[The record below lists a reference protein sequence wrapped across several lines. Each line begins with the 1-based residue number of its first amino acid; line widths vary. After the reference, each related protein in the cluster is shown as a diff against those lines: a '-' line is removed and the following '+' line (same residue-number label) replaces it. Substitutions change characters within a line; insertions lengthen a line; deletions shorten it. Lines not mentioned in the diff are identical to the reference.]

1 MIQLT
6 KSKNLKK
13 EEQDAFDEVAKNSL
27 GNPTILTE
35 VPTSKEELK
44 ANTIAKVKDTNDF
57 VYIRF
62 GDGALVKVAI
72 DSVIT

>member
-6 KSKNLKK
+6 TIWGLKK
-13 EEQDAFDEVAKNSL
+13 EEQDAFNEVAKNSL
-27 GNPTILTE
+27 GNPVILEE
-35 VPTSKEELK
+35 VPTSKDELK

>member
-1 MIQLT
+1 MLQIRNI
-6 KSKNLKK
+6 KNLPK
-13 EEQDAFDEVAKNSL
+13 EQQDAFNEVAKNSL

-44 ANTIAKVKDTNDF
+44 ANTIAKVKDTNDY

-62 GDGALVKVAI
+62 GDGSLCKVAI